1 MTETKKA
8 PILLALASGA
18 SDAVNRDVDAFEAFY
33 AKNFKDEALAKLE
46 TRERSR
52 YRIFAIAFIVGALLL
67 TLPMFVN
74 PSSIFAVILLSMGCL
89 LLAAGL
95 FSIYRMATVR
105 QRCIRNFDKLMGDE
119 FAATRS
125 VNKRVFE
132 VRFTDS
138 DVTVNFGAQ
147 TAIKQTRTKRYE
159 EIAGVYAT
167 DELVFVKGLTWM
179 ARFQMEDEDF
189 RRVCALLEEKCL
201 DRYHD
206 WTGRAI

>member
-8 PILLALASGA
+8 PILLALAYGA

-125 VNKRVFE
+125 VTKRVFE

>member
-8 PILLALASGA
+8 PILLALAYGA

-95 FSIYRMATVR
+95 FSIYRMAAVR

-125 VNKRVFE
+125 VTKRVFE

>member
-8 PILLALASGA
+8 PILLALAYGA

-125 VNKRVFE
+125 VTKRVFE

-179 ARFQMEDEDF
+179 ARFQMEDEVF
-189 RRVCALLEEKCL
+189 LRV
-201 DRYHD
+201 
-206 WTGRAI
+206 

>member
-8 PILLALASGA
+8 PVLLALAYGA

-74 PSSIFAVILLSMGCL
+74 PSSIFAVILLGMGCL

-125 VNKRVFE
+125 VTKRVFE

-167 DELVFVKGLTWM
+167 DGLVFVKGLTWM

-201 DRYHD
+201 DRYRD

>member
-1 MTETKKA
+1 
-8 PILLALASGA
+8 
-18 SDAVNRDVDAFEAFY
+18 
-33 AKNFKDEALAKLE
+33 
-46 TRERSR
+46 
-52 YRIFAIAFIVGALLL
+52 
-67 TLPMFVN
+67 
-74 PSSIFAVILLSMGCL
+74 
-89 LLAAGL
+89 
-95 FSIYRMATVR
+95 
-105 QRCIRNFDKLMGDE
+105 MGDE

-125 VNKRVFE
+125 VTKRVFE

>member
-8 PILLALASGA
+8 SILLALAYGA
-18 SDAVNRDVDAFEAFY
+18 SDAVNRDVDAFEVFY

-125 VNKRVFE
+125 VTKRVFE

>member
-8 PILLALASGA
+8 SILLALAYGA
-18 SDAVNRDVDAFEAFY
+18 SDAVNRDVDAFEVFY

-125 VNKRVFE
+125 VTKRVFE

-147 TAIKQTRTKRYE
+147 TAIKQTRTKCYE

-179 ARFQMEDEDF
+179 ARFQMEDEGF

>member
-8 PILLALASGA
+8 PVLLALAYGA

-125 VNKRVFE
+125 VTKRVFE

-167 DELVFVKGLTWM
+167 DGLVFVKGLTWM

>member
-8 PILLALASGA
+8 PILLALAYGA

-46 TRERSR
+46 TREHSR

-74 PSSIFAVILLSMGCL
+74 PSSIFAVILLGMGCL

-125 VNKRVFE
+125 VTKRVFE

-167 DELVFVKGLTWM
+167 DGLVFVKGLTWM

>member
-8 PILLALASGA
+8 PILLALAYGA

-52 YRIFAIAFIVGALLL
+52 SRIFAIAFIVGALLL

-74 PSSIFAVILLSMGCL
+74 PSSIFAVILLGMGCL

-125 VNKRVFE
+125 VTKRVFE

-167 DELVFVKGLTWM
+167 DGLVFVKGLTWM

>member
-8 PILLALASGA
+8 PILLALAYGA
-18 SDAVNRDVDAFEAFY
+18 SDAVNRDADAFEAFY

-125 VNKRVFE
+125 VTKRVFE

>member
-8 PILLALASGA
+8 PILLALAYGA

-74 PSSIFAVILLSMGCL
+74 PSSIFAVILLGMGCL

-125 VNKRVFE
+125 VTKRVFE

-167 DELVFVKGLTWM
+167 DGLVFVKGLTWM

>member
-8 PILLALASGA
+8 PILLALAYGA

-125 VNKRVFE
+125 VTKRVFE

-167 DELVFVKGLTWM
+167 DGLVFVKGLTWM

>member
-8 PILLALASGA
+8 PILLALAYGA

-74 PSSIFAVILLSMGCL
+74 PSSIFAVILLGMGCL

-125 VNKRVFE
+125 VTKRVFE

>member
-8 PILLALASGA
+8 PILLALAYGA

-52 YRIFAIAFIVGALLL
+52 SRIFAIAFIVGALLL

-74 PSSIFAVILLSMGCL
+74 PSSIFAVILLGMGCL

-125 VNKRVFE
+125 VTKRVFE